1 MISKFLS
8 FFICIFCFSQCWAEN
23 ASQRSAEDD
32 SENTEVAEALPDPN
46 EYVDLHSVP
55 LFREAYKRWRL
66 AKTQGDGLD
75 PLSVIW
81 ELALQHGVYLDVS
94 QKLADHIAVPDE
106 STQSHWA
113 IPDIISILLAAKQ
126 FEKAKP
132 WIESLQKM
140 DEKLV
145 VPLYPLIAITPDLE
159 VDGLTESKWK
169 NYQLQAFTKNGVE
182 HIKYFQKLMAEKEKY
197 NHDQLV
203 VLMVENSLL
212 R

>member
-8 FFICIFCFSQCWAEN
+8 FFICVFCFSQCWAEQN
-23 ASQRSAEDD
+23 AQPSSTDD
-32 SENTEVAEALPDPN
+32 SENTEVAEALLDAN

-94 QKLADHIAVPDE
+94 QKLADQISVPDE
-106 STQSHWA
+106 TTQSHWA
-113 IPDIISILLAAKQ
+113 IPDIISILLVAKQ
-126 FEKAKP
+126 SEKAKP
-132 WIESLQKM
+132 WIESLKKM

-159 VDGLTESKWK
+159 VEGLTESQWK
-169 NYQLQAFTKNGVE
+169 NYQLQAFTKDGVG
-182 HIKYFQKLMAEKEKY
+182 HIKSLQTLMAEKAKY

-203 VLMVENSLL
+203 VLMVENNLL

>member
-1 MISKFLS
+1 MISKCLS

-23 ASQRSAEDD
+23 TSQRSVEDD
-32 SENTEVAEALPDPN
+32 SENTEVAEELLDPS

-55 LFREAYKRWRL
+55 LFKEAYRRWRF
-66 AKTQGDGLD
+66 AKTQGAGLD

-94 QKLADHIAVPDE
+94 QKLADHISVPDE

-113 IPDIISILLAAKQ
+113 IPDIISILLVAKQ
-126 FEKAKP
+126 SEKAKP

-145 VPLYPLIAITPDLE
+145 VPLYPLIAISPDLE
-159 VDGLTESKWK
+159 VEGLTESKWK
-169 NYQLQAFTKNGVE
+169 NYQLQAFTKDGVG
-182 HIKYFQKLMAEKEKY
+182 HIKSLQTLMADKDKY

-203 VLMVENSLL
+203 VLMVENDLL